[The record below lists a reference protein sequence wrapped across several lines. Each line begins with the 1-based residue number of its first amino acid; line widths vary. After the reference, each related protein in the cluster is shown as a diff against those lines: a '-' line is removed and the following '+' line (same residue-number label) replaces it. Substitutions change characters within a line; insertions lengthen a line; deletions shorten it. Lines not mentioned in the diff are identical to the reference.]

1 MTITL
6 KSVLSIAIAVTLGS
20 LLRPVN
26 SFSRPIGLSFRS
38 QSPLSSNNHVSI
50 YMASAD
56 KSSSTSTVET
66 TRDESAPYP
75 ASIVYYDDLLNPE
88 NPHGVVCA
96 RGVCV
101 LSDYDDDDYHILED
115 NVSITFSKDPSLS
128 NRILHSYLGPR
139 ILLGIAS
146 VLYGTNFPLGAMM
159 NDALPASAASADRMV
174 LASIALSPFL
184 FKLNPKLISRALL
197 CGCFTATGYITQSL
211 ALVGTSPAKVAFL
224 GAATVLVCPALEFF
238 VSKRDLSL
246 NERPQT
252 WLAAVLCLAGVGIL
266 EIYDPSGKM
275 SMMDQIH
282 QIGFGDLLA
291 LMQAVSFF
299 KFFARF
305 FFIVSSFLTLILP
318 CVTGWVWYIFFSH
331 RKNDD

>member
-1 MTITL
+1 MPIVLKATTL
-6 KSVLSIAIAVTLGS
+6 AIPIAFVWGYFVPSVH
-20 LLRPVN
+20 
-26 SFSRPIGLSFRS
+26 SFTQPIGLSSLAPRLLTTKDRI
-38 QSPLSSNNHVSI
+38 PT
-50 YMASAD
+50 YMASID
-56 KSSSTSTVET
+56 QSSSTSAIET

-75 ASIVYYDDLLNPE
+75 ASIVYYDDVLSPE

-101 LSDYDDDDYHILED
+101 LSDDDDGDYSILED
-115 NVSITFSKDPSLS
+115 DVSITFSKDTSIGH
-128 NRILHSYLGPR
+128 RILNSYLGPR

-159 NDALPASAASADRMV
+159 NDVLPASAASADRMV

-184 FKLNPKLISRALL
+184 FKLKPKLMSRALV

-224 GAATVLVCPALEFF
+224 GAATVLVCPTLEFF

-246 NERPQT
+246 KERPQT
-252 WLAAVLCLAGVGIL
+252 WLAAALCLAGVGIL
-266 EIYDPSGKM
+266 EICDPTGKM
-275 SMMDQIH
+275 SIMDQIH

-291 LMQAVSFF
+291 LMQAVSLFNIGLF
-299 KFFARF
+299 SLQLDS
-305 FFIVSSFLTLILP
+305 ILIL
-318 CVTGWVWYIFFSH
+318 GHFI
-331 RKNDD
+331 